1 MNVLGLVPARSGSK
15 GVPGKNIR
23 ALAGRPLLG
32 YTAAAAR
39 ESGVIDRLVLSTD
52 DGAIAEV
59 GRRAGFEVP
68 FLRPAALA
76 ADDTPMLPVITHA
89 VDTLAADGWRPEIIV
104 LLQPTSPLRR
114 GAHIRGAVE
123 LLRSSGA
130 DSVVSVVEVPR
141 HLSPDYVM
149 RIDGGVL
156 KPFLAEGAAVTRR
169 QDVRPAYSREGTVYA
184 FRRAT
189 LERFGSIYGERCLPI
204 VVDAADSLSIDT
216 PADWDEAERRL
227 AVR

>member
-1 MNVLGLVPARSGSK
+1 
-15 GVPGKNIR
+15 VPGKNVLP
-23 ALAGRPLLG
+23 LAGRPLLD

-52 DGAIAEV
+52 DAAIADV
-59 GRRAGFEVP
+59 GRRAGLEVP
-68 FLRPAALA
+68 FVRPAAIA

-89 VDTLAADGWRPEIIV
+89 LDALAAGGWHADVIV

-114 GAHIRGAVE
+114 GTHIRAAVE
-123 LLRSSGA
+123 LLHASGA

-149 RIDGGVL
+149 RIDEGVL
-156 KPFLAEGAAVTRR
+156 RPFLPEGTRVTRR
-169 QDVRPAYSREGTVYA
+169 QDARPAYSREGTVYA
-184 FRRAT
+184 FRRTT
-189 LERFGSIYGERCLPI
+189 LERFGTIYGERCLPI
-204 VVDAADSLSIDT
+204 VIPAADSLSIDT
-216 PADWDEAERRL
+216 QADWVEAERRL